1 MSAVRS
7 FGGGVCYKAYA
18 TVDRVMRSPSFYNN
32 ELLSVYYLNKAQAE
46 LDLAFSK
53 RKRELVLREN
63 WLE

>member
-1 MSAVRS
+1 MCIR
-7 FGGGVCYKAYA
+7 
-18 TVDRVMRSPSFYNN
+18 DSFYNN
-32 ELLSVYYLNKAQAE
+32 ELWSVYYLNKAQAE